1 MIFKR
6 RSNYMLKYEKAKAKL
21 IEFNIAK
28 EDYPHFQLD
37 SNDLI
42 FTTLFALSR
51 YCEELIERPNSE
63 ELTGLFADLTTVSQY
78 YDAAVKSKQHPVHD
92 NLFLLLGATAYFLS
106 ENFGSAKVLI
116 EQICNWTSYD
126 NIIDTLYITLHFLLL
141 GKENHEILRNES
153 YAQYFNSIRN
163 HFVFGNEVQAIFDS
177 LTHLKNYANQSS
189 NMLDITYIDFLYG
202 VSLCAIKHSS
212 WILLPEYSTSTSE
225 EWSKYLSQ
233 TESVKLLWPAQ
244 KVVLKAGVLK
254 GKDIIVPLPTGVG
267 KTKSIEL
274 LLRSLFM
281 RTNSCVALVIA
292 PLRALCNEIALD
304 LMTAF
309 SNTIVINQFTDTTQ
323 EDFDLN
329 LLLSTKYVFICTPEK
344 FFYILRHEPDF
355 LSAIKL
361 FIFDEAHLF
370 DDDAR
375 GTQYELLISEIAR
388 SRDKNS
394 QMVMFSAVLS
404 NANQISGWL
413 FNDTS
418 AIIDY
423 SLVKSTEKAI
433 GFLSSDQTIHYYE
446 KDDMSEESFYVPRSV
461 KITQLKLRSKERN
474 ARIFPENNPQDLAI
488 YYAVN
493 LCKQNG
499 AAIFAGQARS
509 IPPIMRRIVE
519 IENRGYNLSGII
531 EYGNAI
537 QIDKLYQLLRL
548 HYGESSELV
557 NAAKIGVFPH
567 YANLPNG
574 IKMAIEYALRKRYI
588 YLVVCTTTLAEGI
601 NIPIKYLILSTFSYG
616 NSKIQVR
623 KMQNLI
629 GRTARSGIH
638 TEGSAIITDTKYFDN
653 QSTWKN
659 GGKYRWDDC
668 KKMFDYNSTEACIST
683 ILRLVNGLQ
692 VDYNNTYRGDSLATY
707 LIEHYNTPSC
717 FSDLKKVLKDN
728 YKKRVSQSI
737 FDRYNPTIDQKIDQ
751 LEHILENIENYLCYI
766 YNAEKDL
773 NQFDNV
779 VEKLASSTF
788 AFYLADKEQ
797 KEYIKRI
804 FLQIGEKIKQNVKN
818 NDAVYFAKSLY
829 GIKISRRILQW
840 VDINLEFLG
849 NYQSKE
855 LLMVLTNLFVE
866 LFPEQISISIE
877 SFTLILEKWISG
889 ELYINIYDALERAIA
904 ISQIEKLCINTIS
917 YNLCFL
923 IGNIIDAVGDRS
935 EDVSESLAFIQK
947 QVKYGTPNRFR
958 TLICEN
964 IFDDRYIANLLE
976 KELKNPIG
984 ITNEGQLKHFV
995 KAKQH
1000 EILTLLKDYP
1010 EYFTYKFKMYSK

>member
-28 EDYPHFQLD
+28 EDYPNFPLD

-51 YCEELIERPNSE
+51 YCEELIEHPDSE

-126 NIIDTLYITLHFLLL
+126 NIIDTIYITLRFLLL
-141 GKENHEILRNES
+141 GKEDHEILRNES

-163 HFVFGNEVQAIFDS
+163 HFVLGDETQTIFDS
-177 LTHLKNYANQSS
+177 LNHLKDYANQSS

-212 WILLPEYSTSTSE
+212 WILLPKYSTSTAE

-233 TESVKLLWPAQ
+233 TESIKLLWPAQ
-244 KVVLKAGVLK
+244 KVILEAGALR
-254 GKDIIVPLPTGVG
+254 GKDIIIPLPTGVG

-274 LLRSLFM
+274 LLRSFFM

-304 LMTAF
+304 LVTAF
-309 SNTIVINQFTDTTQ
+309 SSTIVINQFTDTTQ

-329 LLLSTKYVFICTPEK
+329 LLSNTKYVFICTPEK
-344 FFYILRHEPDF
+344 FSYILRHEPDF

-375 GTQYELLISEIAR
+375 GTQYELLVSEIAR
-388 SRDKNS
+388 SRDRNS

-404 NANQISGWL
+404 NANQISDWL

-418 AIIDY
+418 AIIDH

-519 IENRGYNLSGII
+519 IENRGYNLSSII

-537 QIDKLYQLLRL
+537 QIDKLYKLLRL

-557 NAAKIGVFPH
+557 NAAKIGIFPH

-574 IKMAIEYALRKRYI
+574 IKMAVEYALRKRYI
-588 YLVVCTTTLAEGI
+588 YLVVCTTTLAEGV

-623 KMQNLI
+623 KMQNLV

-638 TEGSAIITDTKYFDN
+638 TEGSAIVTDTKYFDN
-653 QSTWKN
+653 RSAWKG

-668 KKMFDYNSTEACIST
+668 KKMFDYSSTEACIST

-692 VDYNNTYRGDSLATY
+692 VDYNNTYLGDSLATY

-717 FSDLKKVLKDN
+717 FSDLKKVLKDS
-728 YKKRVSQSI
+728 YKKRVSQGI
-737 FDRYNPTIDQKIDQ
+737 FDRYNPIIDQKIDQ

-766 YNAEKDL
+766 YNTEKDSD
-773 NQFDNV
+773 QFDNV
-779 VEKLASSTF
+779 VEELASSTF

-829 GIKISRRILQW
+829 GIKISSRILQW

-849 NYQSKE
+849 DYQPKE
-855 LLMVLTNLFVE
+855 LLMVLTHLFVE
-866 LFPEQISISIE
+866 LFPEQINISIE
-877 SFTLILEKWISG
+877 SFTLILEKWIAG
-889 ELYINIYDALERAIA
+889 ELYINIYDALGQAIA
-904 ISQIEKLCINTIS
+904 MSQIEKLCISTIS

-935 EDVSESLAFIQK
+935 EDVSETLAFIQK
-947 QVKYGTPNRFR
+947 QVKYGTPTVFR
-958 TLICEN
+958 HL
-964 IFDDRYIANLLE
+964 
-976 KELKNPIG
+976 
-984 ITNEGQLKHFV
+984 FV
-995 KAKQH
+995 RTFLM
-1000 EILTLLKDYP
+1000 IDT
-1010 EYFTYKFKMYSK
+1010 

>member
-1 MIFKR
+1 MIFRR

-37 SNDLI
+37 SSDLI

-51 YCEELIERPNSE
+51 YCEELIEHPNSE

-92 NLFLLLGATAYFLS
+92 SLFLLLGATAYFLS

-126 NIIDTLYITLHFLLL
+126 NIIDTLYITLRFLLL

-163 HFVFGNEVQAIFDS
+163 HFVFGNEAQTIFDS
-177 LTHLKNYANQSS
+177 LTRLKNYTNPSS

-212 WILLPEYSTSTSE
+212 WILLPEYSTSTVE

-233 TESVKLLWPAQ
+233 TESIKLLWPAQ
-244 KVVLKAGVLK
+244 KVILKAGALK

-274 LLRSLFM
+274 LLRSFFM

-292 PLRALCNEIALD
+292 PLRALCNEIASD
-304 LMTAF
+304 LVSAF
-309 SNTIVINQFTDTTQ
+309 GSTIVINQFTDTIQ

-329 LLLSTKYVFICTPEK
+329 LLSNTKYVFICTPEK
-344 FFYILRHEPDF
+344 FSYILRHEPDF
-355 LSAIKL
+355 LSVIKL

-375 GTQYELLISEIAR
+375 GTQYELLVSEIAR
-388 SRDKNS
+388 SRNRNS

-404 NANQISGWL
+404 NANQISDWL

-418 AIIDY
+418 AIIDH

-461 KITQLKLRSKERN
+461 KTTQLKLRSKERN

-519 IENRGYNLSGII
+519 IENRGYNLSDII
-531 EYGNAI
+531 ENGNAI
-537 QIDKLYQLLRL
+537 QIDKLYKLLRL

-588 YLVVCTTTLAEGI
+588 YLVVCTTTLAEGV

-638 TEGSAIITDTKYFDN
+638 TEGSAIVTDTKYFDN
-653 QSTWKN
+653 RSAWKG

-668 KKMFDYNSTEACIST
+668 KKMFDYSSTEACIST

-692 VDYNNTYRGDSLATY
+692 VDYNNTYPGDSLATY
-707 LIEHYNTPSC
+707 LIEHYNTPLC
-717 FSDLKKVLKDN
+717 FSDLKKVLKN
-728 YKKRVSQSI
+728 SYKKRVSQSV

-751 LEHILENIENYLCYI
+751 LEHILGNIENYLCYI
-766 YNAEKDL
+766 YNAEKDSD
-773 NQFDNV
+773 QFDNV
-779 VEKLASSTF
+779 VEELASSTF

-818 NDAVYFAKSLY
+818 NDTVYFAKSLY
-829 GIKISRRILQW
+829 GIKISRKILQW

-849 NYQSKE
+849 DYQPKE
-855 LLMVLTNLFVE
+855 LLMVLTHLFVE
-866 LFPEQISISIE
+866 LFPEQINISIE
-877 SFTLILEKWISG
+877 SFMLILEKWIAG
-889 ELYINIYDALERAIA
+889 ELYINIYESLGQTIA
-904 ISQIEKLCINTIS
+904 MSQIEKLCISTIS

-923 IGNIIDAVGDRS
+923 IGNIIDAVGDRL
-935 EDVSESLAFIQK
+935 ENVSESLAFMQK
-947 QVKYGTPNRFR
+947 QVKYGTPNRFQ

-976 KELKNPIG
+976 KELKNPIY
-984 ITNEGQLKHFV
+984 ITNEGQLKHFM

-1000 EILTLLKDYP
+1000 EILALLKDYP